1 MLSNPGV
8 SRLSEAQIA
17 RISPVGIGHANEA
30 ETGVP
35 YYDDTFDEDDEC
47 TTADISDP
55 DGSIA
60 LGLGGMYYEEGMH
73 YTAASER
80 RKRVDCFRAAGIL
93 YRHAAGRGNAIGWLC
108 LGYVYAYDRCEG
120 RYFRSYYN
128 NFGEVSPKPD
138 TDVLAYECFC
148 HAAEAGIAEGCYKLG
163 DMLAEAEAV
172 RLIMRRRSTCSCGRT
187 CVTDIAAGVFYTKYM
202 IEEDDTMDEVVKA
215 DSSAGKT

>member
-1 MLSNPGV
+1 MYFSDPLTIVLSNPGV

-17 RISPVGIGHANEA
+17 RISQVGIGHANEA
-30 ETGVP
+30 EAGVP

-108 LGYVYAYDRCEG
+108 LGYVYAYV
-120 RYFRSYYN
+120 RSYYN
-128 NFGEVSPKPD
+128 NFGEVPPKPD
-138 TDVLAYECFC
+138 TDVLAYECFR
-148 HAAEAGIAEGCYKLG
+148 HAAEAEIAESCYKLG
-163 DMLAEAEAV
+163 DMLAEGRGCAADHAKALDMFL
-172 RLIMRRRSTCSCGRT
+172 RAYMCDGYCGRHILHEIH
-187 CVTDIAAGVFYTKYM
+187 D
-202 IEEDDTMDEVVKA
+202 
-215 DSSAGKT
+215 

>member
-1 MLSNPGV
+1 MYFSDPLTIVLSNPGV

-17 RISPVGIGHANEA
+17 RISQVGIGHANEA
-30 ETGVP
+30 EAGVP

-93 YRHAAGRGNAIGWLC
+93 YRHAAGRGNAI
-108 LGYVYAYDRCEG
+108 R
-120 RYFRSYYN
+120 
-128 NFGEVSPKPD
+128 
-138 TDVLAYECFC
+138 
-148 HAAEAGIAEGCYKLG
+148 
-163 DMLAEAEAV
+163 MAV
-172 RLIMRRRSTCSCGRT
+172 P
-187 CVTDIAAGVFYTKYM
+187 GVR
-202 IEEDDTMDEVVKA
+202 VRVRPLR
-215 DSSAGKT
+215 G

>member
-1 MLSNPGV
+1 MYFSDPLTIVLSNPGV
-8 SRLSEAQIA
+8 SRLSEAQIV
-17 RISPVGIGHANEA
+17 RISPVGIGHADEA
-30 ETGVP
+30 EAGVP

-80 RKRVDCFRAAGIL
+80 QKRVDCFRAAEIL

-108 LGYVYAYDRCEG
+108 LRYVYAYDRCEG

-128 NFGEVSPKPD
+128 NFGEVP
-138 TDVLAYECFC
+138 TGYGRFGIRVL
-148 HAAEAGIAEGCYKLG
+148 L
-163 DMLAEAEAV
+163 
-172 RLIMRRRSTCSCGRT
+172 SCGRSG
-187 CVTDIAAGVFYTKYM
+187 DRGGLLQAGRH
-202 IEEDDTMDEVVKA
+202 
-215 DSSAGKT
+215 AGRGQRLCC

>member
-1 MLSNPGV
+1 MYFSDPLTIVLSNPGV

-35 YYDDTFDEDDEC
+35 YYDDIFDEDDEC

-80 RKRVDCFRAAGIL
+80 QKRVDCFRAAEIL
-93 YRHAAGRGNAIGWLC
+93 YRHAAG
-108 LGYVYAYDRCEG
+108 RCEG

-128 NFGEVSPKPD
+128 NFGEVPPKPD

-148 HAAEAGIAEGCYKLG
+148 HAAEAEIAEGCYKLG
-163 DMLAEAEAV
+163 DMLAEGQ
-172 RLIMRRRSTCSCGRT
+172 RLCG
-187 CVTDIAAGVFYTKYM
+187 
-202 IEEDDTMDEVVKA
+202 
-215 DSSAGKT
+215 